1 MRIRFSLSLSLSRV
15 SFQYIRSHTYAS
27 TKWNYRVRAA
37 WVCVVLSSR
46 WIWSLLT
53 HKTRHHERMKNTY
66 KLTNWLLCFFENISF
81 YFFFF
86 FFLLNSWNVFSDG
99 YLRHWTPG
107 KVNFSC
113 VVCRWRRPVQWK
125 NKKNTNISVSDARP
139 WLTAHTA
146 HNSMVYDV
154 RFLCV
159 PWPLKAIVKMVAR
172 ARDHRRVYVRCRIA
186 SGLIQ
191 SDKNCVYRRKIQH
204 LRLISSSQR

>member
-1 MRIRFSLSLSLSRV
+1 M
-15 SFQYIRSHTYAS
+15 
-27 TKWNYRVRAA
+27 
-37 WVCVVLSSR
+37 
-46 WIWSLLT
+46 
-53 HKTRHHERMKNTY
+53 
-66 KLTNWLLCFFENISF
+66 FFREYF
-81 YFFFF
+81 FLFFFF

-125 NKKNTNISVSDARP
+125 NKRNTNISVSDARP

-159 PWPLKAIVKMVAR
+159 PWPLKAIVKMVRRAR
-172 ARDHRRVYVRCRIA
+172 APIVECTCGVASHQGSFKVIKIAYTDGKFSTYAWFLHRNDNIIAFHRVFAQCAWIVCVSVECVCMSVRSRD
-186 SGLIQ
+186 G
-191 SDKNCVYRRKIQH
+191 
-204 LRLISSSQR
+204 